1 MGMTIRHDGMG
12 RERCVGRCECATYN
26 TRSGRSE
33 TATTSERVAKNK
45 LMTISERVGKNSPVT
60 NWVRTRNLILSGLMV
75 FISII
80 PVANAQDSTVQD
92 SAVQSSVNQSQSEP
106 QTTIVGQIFQTV
118 AEVFDKEI
126 IDMILY
132 DFFIPAD
139 LEDITKVEVIDI
151 TGNGYGNNDVLILYP
166 METIYAIEGPSPEL
180 VEIMRSWSFDE
191 FRRDAENLPAD
202 EFYPVRADSLVKND
216 LLIPEEERVNVAQ
229 AAVLSD
235 LIASLDRNYQ
245 DDDINIRFQRDEN
258 GLTFQFWNFN
268 NEALAFTPRP
278 PAVSDT
284 VNVFDLMQI
293 TVFDSTIV
301 ADTTFYDMLMIHS
314 TVEETVYLPWSG
326 PGSPPPGYEQK
337 TNEAILNSRRE
348 E

>member
-1 MGMTIRHDGMG
+1 MRMNKRHTCMWPDRRKGTETLCSKNQSMPSAYATSFSFTIFSLFL
-12 RERCVGRCECATYN
+12 A
-26 TRSGRSE
+26 
-33 TATTSERVAKNK
+33 
-45 LMTISERVGKNSPVT
+45 
-60 NWVRTRNLILSGLMV
+60 GLLFV
-75 FISII
+75 SII
-80 PVANAQDSTVQD
+80 PFHTASAQVSTEQESTGQGSSVQESVGRDSTVQD
-92 SAVQSSVNQSQSEP
+92 PAVQYSVNQNQSEP

-151 TGNGYGNNDVLILYP
+151 TGNGYGNNDVLIVYP

-202 EFYPVRADSLVKND
+202 EFYPIRADSLVKNN

-245 DDDINIRFQRDEN
+245 DDDINIRFQRDET